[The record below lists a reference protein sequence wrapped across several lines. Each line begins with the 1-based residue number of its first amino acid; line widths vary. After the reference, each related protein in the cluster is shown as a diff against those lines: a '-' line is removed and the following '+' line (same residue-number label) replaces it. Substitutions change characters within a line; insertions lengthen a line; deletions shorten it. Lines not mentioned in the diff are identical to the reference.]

1 MIKLKHDGYVYISD
15 SGVEYDLLKGKSLGA
30 DTTSDII
37 FICFLSGDCDI
48 KDEVVGFLY
57 GATFF
62 EEDIEEYNNHIK
74 KIVDKYERKNA
85 KLTLFR
91 AGKLKNI

>member
-1 MIKLKHDGYVYISD
+1 MIKLKHDGYVYVSD
-15 SGVEYDLLKGKSLGA
+15 SGVEYDLLEGKSLGA

-37 FICFLSGDCDI
+37 FICFLDCDFDN
-48 KDEVVGFLY
+48 KDEVIGFLY

-62 EEDIEEYNNHIK
+62 EEDMKEYNNHIK

-91 AGKLKNI
+91 AGNFKNV